1 MSETGQV
8 KMVREALIEQQSPCA
23 DAEASDLDLDFKV
36 SEEILANIEAGLIW
50 EQMGARQCQL
60 SSPFFS

>member
-8 KMVREALIEQQSPCA
+8 KIVREALIEQQSPCA
-23 DAEASDLDLDFKV
+23 DAEASDLDLDFNV
-36 SEEILANIEAGLIW
+36 SEETLANIEADLTW
-50 EQMGARQCQL
+50 EEMAARQCQL